1 MANGRL
7 MLRCLSESINRC
19 AEWSPFISFPSVY
32 NSPPPFLLPLLPSS
46 SLSFPS
52 SFFPPQPQP
61 QHQENQRR
69 GDDKTLK
76 GRHSLPRTT
85 DGPTHLT
92 WTYPRTYNSIFNIA
106 LYIYVCVRMRV
117 STCVY
122 IPIDS
127 FSHTHPA
134 THTPTYI
141 HTEIIHIGRAVR
153 RLYNVGGGGAPP
165 VPKKSTAAARCNR
178 FYAQQTAKSQSHT
191 HIIIVMLQCFMHFNA
206 KRSFSLNLIA
216 LITLHSQC
224 DWLLHY
230 ISQYSMVDGEISY
243 TL

>member
-19 AEWSPFISFPSVY
+19 AEWSPFISFSSVY

-61 QHQENQRR
+61 QDQENQRR

-92 WTYPRTYNSIFNIA
+92 WTYPHTYNSIFNIA
-106 LYIYVCVRMRV
+106 LYIYICLCAHACLYMR
-117 STCVY
+117 
-122 IPIDS
+122 
-127 FSHTHPA
+127 
-134 THTPTYI
+134 I
-141 HTEIIHIGRAVR
+141 HTY
-153 RLYNVGGGGAPP
+153 RLFLTYSPSNP
-165 VPKKSTAAARCNR
+165 
-178 FYAQQTAKSQSHT
+178 HT
-191 HIIIVMLQCFMHFNA
+191 HIHTH
-206 KRSFSLNLIA
+206 R
-216 LITLHSQC
+216 
-224 DWLLHY
+224 D
-230 ISQYSMVDGEISY
+230 Y
-243 TL
+243 TYR